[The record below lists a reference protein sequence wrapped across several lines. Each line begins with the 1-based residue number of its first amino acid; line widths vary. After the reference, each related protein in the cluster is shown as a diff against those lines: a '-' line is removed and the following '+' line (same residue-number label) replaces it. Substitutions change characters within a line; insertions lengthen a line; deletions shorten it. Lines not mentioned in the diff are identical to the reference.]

1 MRNAA
6 RVKQIFTE
14 RAVPWR
20 VRDIFVKECWARLL
34 DPADVL
40 GPGRAQVLAQCR
52 EALYHTLRA
61 EKRADG
67 RAKHN
72 YETIGRWFGRHST
85 TLFNVCNAA
94 AREARRK
101 RNRAKYLA
109 RKGKVTGLQ

>member
-20 VRDIFVKECWARLL
+20 VRDIIVKECWARLL